1 MDPTTELIV
10 KDFELIAPEE
20 EMTEE
25 QFFDFLADH
34 IAYLIEHKL
43 EYLMSLMYRLDVNEA
58 KVHLALSPFATE
70 PANIGIARLVLERQK
85 QRVATKQ
92 YYKQVQPEDMDEDLA
107 L

>member
-1 MDPTTELIV
+1 MDSAKELIV
-10 KDFELIAPEE
+10 KDFELVAPEE
-20 EMTEE
+20 ELTEE
-25 QFFDFLADH
+25 EFFDFLADH

-43 EYLMSLMYRLDVNEA
+43 EYLMSLMYRLDINEGR
-58 KVHLALSPFATE
+58 VHFALSPMAPE

-92 YYKQVQPEDMDEDLA
+92 FYRQVQPDDMDEELA

>member
-1 MDPTTELIV
+1 MDPAKELIV

-20 EMTEE
+20 ELSEE
-25 QFFDFLADH
+25 EFFDFLADH
-34 IAYLIEHKL
+34 IAYLIEHRL
-43 EYLMSLMYRLDVNEA
+43 EYLFSLMYRMDVSER
-58 KVHLALSPFATE
+58 KVHLALSPEAPE

-92 YYKQVQPEDMDEDLA
+92 SYKQVQPEDIDEDLA